1 MTVDTICD
9 PDLPMTTQFELFGPE
24 FTQFVLPYQ
33 CAIATLTT
41 KVHILRTGFTHLDRH
56 CPIEHVSSRV
66 KSPDSIMAKAQRL
79 RSPLTVAHIRQN
91 IRDIAG
97 VRITCGLISDTYRVA
112 DLIGG
117 QPDVTVLEV
126 EDYIAKPKPNGYKS
140 LHMAI
145 EIPVFLSDRVV
156 QVPVELQI
164 RTIAMDFWASLE
176 HKIYYK
182 YQRSVPRRLL
192 QELTEAAGVAHRLDR
207 KMERLHNEVAGLE
220 SAVDSDDRTEPLRE
234 PTQLDCLG
242 AHAIPPER
250 VVWMAAETPHMSL
263 TQCCR
268 TTPENDPAL
277 HPHIAD
283 ELKSVN
289 PTTAVSPLINRREAT
304 DVHTNFACGCLEG
317 DTLTR
322 SRTAIA
328 AQDRPVPRI
337 RTGRLVATIDPP
349 H

>member
-9 PDLPMTTQFELFGPE
+9 PDLSMTTQFELFGPE

-41 KVHILRTGFTHLDRH
+41 KVHILRKGFTHLDRH

-79 RSPLTVAHIRQN
+79 SCPLTVARIRQN

-97 VRITCGLISDTYRVA
+97 VRVTCGLISDTYRVA

-126 EDYIAKPKPNGYKS
+126 EDYIAKPKSNGYKS
-140 LHMAI
+140 LHMAV

-192 QELTEAAGVAHRLDR
+192 QELTEAADVAHRLDR
-207 KMERLHNEVAGLE
+207 KMERLHNEVTGLE
-220 SAVDSDDRTEPLRE
+220 SAVDSDD
-234 PTQLDCLG
+234 
-242 AHAIPPER
+242 
-250 VVWMAAETPHMSL
+250 
-263 TQCCR
+263 
-268 TTPENDPAL
+268 
-277 HPHIAD
+277 
-283 ELKSVN
+283 
-289 PTTAVSPLINRREAT
+289 SPLSLEAIEHGDRSPNRCGKPHNSTVGALVRYPPAGGVDVCRNTTHVT
-304 DVHTNFACGCLEG
+304 DAVVQDN
-317 DTLTR
+317 TR
-322 SRTAIA
+322 
-328 AQDRPVPRI
+328 
-337 RTGRLVATIDPP
+337 G
-349 H
+349 

>member
-33 CAIATLTT
+33 CAISTLTT
-41 KVHILRTGFTHLDRH
+41 KVHILRKGFTHLDRH

-66 KSPDSIMAKAQRL
+66 KSPDSIIAKAQRL

-97 VRITCGLISDTYRVA
+97 VRITCGLISDTYHVA

-192 QELTEAAGVAHRLDR
+192 QELTEAADVAHRLDR
-207 KMERLHNEVAGLE
+207 KMERLHSEVAGLK
-220 SAVDSDDRTEPLRE
+220 SAVDSDDGPLRLE
-234 PTQLDCLG
+234 AIDHD
-242 AHAIPPER
+242 HAI
-250 VVWMAAETPHMSL
+250 AH
-263 TQCCR
+263 R
-268 TTPENDPAL
+268 TVAG
-277 HPHIAD
+277 
-283 ELKSVN
+283 N
-289 PTTAVSPLINRREAT
+289 PTTRPPGRSCDTRRQVVWDVCRNTTHLT
-304 DVHTNFACGCLEG
+304 DPVLQGN
-317 DTLTR
+317 TR
-322 SRTAIA
+322 E
-328 AQDRPVPRI
+328 
-337 RTGRLVATIDPP
+337 
-349 H
+349 

>member
-1 MTVDTICD
+1 MTVDNICD

-33 CAIATLTT
+33 CAISTLTT
-41 KVHILRTGFTHLDRH
+41 KVQILRKGFTHLDRH

-79 RSPLTVAHIRQN
+79 RCPLTVAHIRQN

-117 QPDVTVLEV
+117 QPDVSVLEV
-126 EDYIAKPKPNGYKS
+126 EDYIAKPKSNGYKS

-182 YQRSVPRRLL
+182 YTRSVPRRLL
-192 QELTEAAGVAHRLDR
+192 RELTEAADVAHRLDR

-220 SAVDSDDRTEPLRE
+220 SAVDSDEGPL
-234 PTQLDCLG
+234 
-242 AHAIPPER
+242 
-250 VVWMAAETPHMSL
+250 SL
-263 TQCCR
+263 
-268 TTPENDPAL
+268 
-277 HPHIAD
+277 
-283 ELKSVN
+283 
-289 PTTAVSPLINRREAT
+289 EAT
-304 DVHTNFACGCLEG
+304 DHDHHERFQNRCGKPHNSTAGPLMRYRPAGLEDACRNTSHVTDAALQ
-317 DTLTR
+317 DNTR
-322 SRTAIA
+322 R
-328 AQDRPVPRI
+328 
-337 RTGRLVATIDPP
+337 
-349 H
+349 